1 MAKKWPRSRISGID
15 LVTSDDAT
23 PEQRCALAGLGKPAE
38 AARVIAP
45 QWRCSKRCDGSPPRR

>member
-45 QWRCSKRCDGSPPRR
+45 PMEMLEAL